1 MEPTELDD
9 DPLVQFR
16 LWYAEAEAAGV
27 AEPDAMALAT
37 AGADGAPDVRFV
49 LLKAVDD
56 RGWVFYTNDRSVKG
70 SQLAAN
76 PRAAL
81 AWRWA
86 ALDRQVRV
94 AGDVERVGDED
105 SDAYFLTRPRGS
117 QLGAW
122 ASAQSTVLPD
132 RLTLEQ
138 RVGEVE
144 GRFAGREVTRPPW
157 WGGFRVVASWVEFW
171 QARPSRLHDRVRY
184 LPAGEGWCKQRLSP

>member
-9 DPLVQFR
+9 DPLAQFR

-70 SQLAAN
+70 AQLATN

-86 ALDRQVRV
+86 ALDRQVRA
-94 AGDVERVGDED
+94 AGDVERVSDED

-132 RLTLEQ
+132 RLTLER

-144 GRFAGREVTRPPW
+144 DRFSGREVTRPPW
-157 WGGFRVVASWVEFW
+157 WGGFRVVASRVEFW

-184 LPAGEGWCKQRLSP
+184 VPVGDGWRKQRLSP